1 MDTKYLDYLNKTQ
14 QALVKKFNLITSDNF
29 SDIKNGDS
37 IRLIK
42 RSNLQF
48 KNGGVVLK
56 IIEDSVIIR
65 NLSYKYN
72 YLVSLDNYII
82 LHKVNERNNKT
93 RKFMEY
99 LLNGL
104 ENRSIKVT
112 KKSN

>member
-1 MDTKYLDYLNKTQ
+1 MDNDYLDYLNKSQ
-14 QALVKKFNLITSDNF
+14 QMLVEKYHLITFANILT
-29 SDIKNGDS
+29 IKNGDS

-56 IIEDSVIIR
+56 LIGESILIR

-72 YLVSLDNYII
+72 YVVSLDNYII
-82 LHKVNERNNKT
+82 LHKANEKSSKR

-112 KKSN
+112 KK